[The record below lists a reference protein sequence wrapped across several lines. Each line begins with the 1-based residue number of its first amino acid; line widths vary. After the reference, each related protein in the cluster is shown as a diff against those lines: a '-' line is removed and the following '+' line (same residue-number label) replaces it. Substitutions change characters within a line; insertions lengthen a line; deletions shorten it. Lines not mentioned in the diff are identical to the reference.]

1 MLLRQKDAKEVSENI
16 SIRNML
22 LRGCILRNTSSV
34 FGAVVSTG
42 TDTKVEYGTAKKPW
56 WDVKVGERELWSL

>member
-42 TDTKVEYGTAKKPW
+42 TDRKVEYGAAKKPW

>member
-1 MLLRQKDAKEVSENI
+1 MLLRQKDAKEVSD
-16 SIRNML
+16 ML

-42 TDTKVEYGTAKKPW
+42 TDTKVEYGAAKKPW

>member
-34 FGAVVSTG
+34 FGGVVSTG
-42 TDTKVEYGTAKKPW
+42 RDTKVGYGAAKKRW

>member
-34 FGAVVSTG
+34 FGAVMSTG
-42 TDTKVEYGTAKKPW
+42 TDTKVEYGAAKKPW

>member
-22 LRGCILRNTSSV
+22 LRGGIPRNTSSV
-34 FGAVVSTG
+34 CGAGVSTG
-42 TDTKVEYGTAKKPW
+42 TDTKVEYGAVKKPW